1 MPERLLTT
9 DEVAALLRVHPK
21 HVYRLLKRGLPGR
34 KVGGEW
40 RFVEAEVL
48 AWPGAAPAA
57 TDSRPSAGDRPP
69 IVAANGDVALELL
82 LELANRRGPPL
93 VGFVRV
99 DREGALALLAQ
110 GAVLAA
116 GCHGAGFPPR
126 LGEARLARLHLV
138 RREVGLA
145 VREGPVPELGQLHR
159 LRFAGRPPTAG
170 VVVHFERALAEA
182 GARKPRGTALGSHR
196 DVAGAVLRGEADV
209 GLMTSAWA
217 HWSGLTFRALASEDY
232 GLVVRALDL
241 GRPEFVR
248 LCEVAQGGDFRGRLR
263 ELPGYDPTDA
273 GAIRY
278 DAA

>member
-1 MPERLLTT
+1 MSERLLTT

-40 RFVEAEVL
+40 RFLEAEVL
-48 AWPGAAPAA
+48 AWPGAAPAPVEGPVLA
-57 TDSRPSAGDRPP
+57 QRPP
-69 IVAANGDVALELL
+69 LVAANGDVALELL

-99 DREGALALLAQ
+99 DREGALAMLAQ

-126 LGEARLARLHLV
+126 LGEERLARLHLV

-145 VREGPVPELGQLHR
+145 VREGPVPELDQLHR

-170 VVVHFERALAEA
+170 VVVHFERALVEA
-182 GARKPRGTALGSHR
+182 SARKPRGTALGSHR

-217 HWSGLTFRALASEDY
+217 YWAGLSFRALASEDY

-248 LCEVAQGGDFRGRLR
+248 LCEVAQGADFRSRLLA
-263 ELPGYDPTDA
+263 LPGYDTTDA